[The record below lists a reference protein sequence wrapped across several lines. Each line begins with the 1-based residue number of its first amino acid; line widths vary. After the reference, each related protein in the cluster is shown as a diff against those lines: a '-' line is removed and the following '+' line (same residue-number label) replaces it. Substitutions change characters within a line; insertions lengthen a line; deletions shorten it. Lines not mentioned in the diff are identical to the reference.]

1 MLLNQ
6 PATRRKSELKIDD
19 IEIHV
24 GKPDRPCRV
33 IGPITVSVGAGS
45 ALAPAPTIEAV
56 NCKLRETAMKSGAN
70 AVINVQYKRGV
81 MGLWLAKPLTAT
93 GVAVIL
99 ESEEIKCPYCAE
111 QIKREAIKCKHCG
124 MDLRKP

>member
-1 MLLNQ
+1 M
-6 PATRRKSELKIDD
+6 KIND

-24 GKPDRPCRV
+24 GKPGRLYLV
-33 IGPITVSVGAGS
+33 IGPITASVNAGS
-45 ALAPAPTIEAV
+45 ILAPAPTIEAV

-70 AVINVQYKRGV
+70 AIINVEYKRGAIS
-81 MGLWLAKPLTAT
+81 MTGYKPLTAT
-93 GVAVIL
+93 GIAVIL

-124 MDLRKP
+124 TDLRKP

>member
-1 MLLNQ
+1 
-6 PATRRKSELKIDD
+6 LKIDD

-24 GKPDRPCRV
+24 GSPRRLYRV
-33 IGPITVSVGAGS
+33 IGPITASVGAGS

-56 NCKLRETAMKSGAN
+56 NFKLRETAMKSGAN
-70 AVINVQYKRGV
+70 AIINVEYKRHLIG
-81 MGLWLAKPLTAT
+81 WTHAKPLTAT

-124 MDLRKP
+124 EDLRKP